1 MNPLRTGEQVRN
13 HYKKLMGD
21 EAGEVFIIL
30 RNETISAHEAW
41 HVMKE
46 LSQHQQLLSDTLL
59 SDTEVAF
66 FQIAVRSMWASLVLD
81 VSRLTDPKKVSGHVN
96 ASLFTLP
103 TYLCGNNKTIIQNL
117 ATSAQTR
124 AEPLR
129 DWRNKRFA
137 HLDKNVA
144 LNNHLNPLKDIHL
157 IQVEFVLDA
166 IDKTL
171 DKFHSFY
178 SNKKLHW
185 LPTESEHT
193 VKYLMEY
200 IKYGTQA
207 YTS

>member
-1 MNPLRTGEQVRN
+1 MVNLLHNTRKQVRA

-21 EAGEVFIIL
+21 EAGEVFITL
-30 RNETISAHEAW
+30 RNETISAHEEW

-46 LSQHQQLLSDTLL
+46 LSLHQQLL

-81 VSRLTDPKKVSGHVN
+81 VSRLTDLEKTGRYEN

-103 TYLCGNNKTIIQNL
+103 TYLCGDNRKIIKNL
-117 ATSAQTR
+117 ADLARKR

-144 LNNHLNPLKDIHL
+144 LANHLNPLKKSIHL
-157 IQVEFVLDA
+157 IEVEFVLDA
-166 IDKTL
+166 VDRTL
-171 DKFHSFY
+171 EKFHSFY
-178 SNKKLHW
+178 SDKELTW
-185 LPTESEHT
+185 LPEESEHT

-200 IKYGTQA
+200 IKYGTQGYA
-207 YTS
+207 S

>member
-1 MNPLRTGEQVRN
+1 MNPLHTGMQVRN

-21 EAGEVFIIL
+21 EAGEVFVTL
-30 RNETISAHEAW
+30 RNETISAHEEW

-46 LSQHQQLLSDTLL
+46 LSQHQQLL

-66 FQIAVRSMWASLVLD
+66 FQIAVRSMWTSLVLD
-81 VSRLTDPKKVSGHVN
+81 VSRLTDPVKVGGHEN

-103 TYLCGNNKTIIQNL
+103 VYLCGTDKTIIQDL
-117 ATSAQTR
+117 ATIARTR
-124 AEPLR
+124 SEPLR
-129 DWRNKRFA
+129 EWRNKRFA

-144 LNNHLNPLKDIHL
+144 LDNHLNPLKVIHL

-166 IDKTL
+166 VDRTL

-178 SNKKLHW
+178 SDQELRW
-185 LPTESEHT
+185 LPEESEHT
-193 VKYLMEY
+193 VKNLMEY
-200 IKYGTQA
+200 IRYGTQV